1 MVELE
6 AAVPLGQRLDRMA
19 WSARHT
25 RITLALGAGWLFD
38 SLEVNLV
45 GGVINPMERHF
56 HVGPLVGQ
64 FVFFSWLVG
73 ILVGAVVGGQLAD
86 RFGRRRL
93 FLATLLWYA
102 CLTVLTGLSP
112 TIWFVIAL
120 RFLTGLG
127 VGAEYPIVNAAI
139 IELIPARQR
148 GRIGAAVMNFWPV
161 GAVLSG
167 VLSYLLL
174 NTFGLTDGVS
184 WRVGF
189 AAGGILAL
197 LVLLFRRGVPES
209 PRWLASRGRNIEAEA
224 VLAQLEDTGAQ
235 SPVASDPV
243 DRPAPA
249 VRREWLSRWREL
261 VREHPGRLAL
271 GCLLDLSEAFGYY
284 GISALVTLIV
294 LPAIGIADRDIPF
307 FLIAGNAGALV
318 GGLVMTVF
326 FDRLGRRR
334 TVLITYLLAGAGV
347 GLLAAATATG
357 DTTAVLVAYLLANAF
372 GNAAWT
378 SAYPTFT
385 ELFPTRLRAAGVGA
399 AVGTGRIGAAFSVV
413 IVTSVANGL
422 SPVAGYLLV
431 ILFWLVGAGAMLG
444 YLVRGG
450 TEAAGRPLD
459 VVAEDRARP
468 VAGHLT

>member
-1 MVELE
+1 MVGLE
-6 AAVPLGQRLDRMA
+6 TVAPLGERLDRMA

-25 RITLALGAGWLFD
+25 RIVLALGAGWLFD

-56 HVGPLVGQ
+56 HVGPLIGQ

-93 FLATLLWYA
+93 FLVTLLWYA

-112 TIWFVIAL
+112 TIWFVIVL

-209 PRWLASRGRNIEAEA
+209 PRWLASRGRNVEAEA
-224 VLAQLEDTGAQ
+224 VLARLEDEPPSSAVPLPT
-235 SPVASDPV
+235 
-243 DRPAPA
+243 DRPVSAG
-249 VRREWLSRWREL
+249 RREWLARWREL
-261 VREHPGRLAL
+261 VRAHPGRLAL

-318 GGLVMTVF
+318 GGLVMTAF

-334 TVLITYLLAGAGV
+334 TVLITYLLAAAGV

-357 DTTAVLVAYLLANAF
+357 GTTAVLVAYLLANAF

-422 SPVAGYLLV
+422 SPMAGYLLV
-431 ILFWLVGAGAMLG
+431 ILFWLVGAGAMIG

-459 VVAEDRARP
+459 LVSDDVVEP
-468 VAGHLT
+468 VAGSV